1 MAISKEPSGT
11 YEMQAWYK
19 DSLGKRHKKHKRGF
33 KTKTEAR
40 KYEAEF
46 LLKRDGSPKMT
57 FGDFVDLYE
66 ADRKPQFKLN
76 TWLTK
81 RHMIDSKIIPYFGEK
96 QLDSIEPI
104 DILNWQNSL
113 RKMVQPT
120 TGKPYSGTY
129 IRTINNQLSA
139 ILNHA
144 VRYYGLR
151 ENPMSRVG
159 KIGKSHPPEMQFWTK
174 EEYLRFSDAVADKPM
189 SFAAFEVLYWT
200 GIREGELLALSPE
213 DLDLDKNLLR
223 ISKSCQRLQGE
234 DVITTPK
241 TPKSN
246 RTIATP
252 AFLAEEVA
260 EHIELHGVQPGERLF
275 PVSKSYLANEMQRGS
290 KLAGVKRIRIH
301 NLRHSHVS
309 LLIELGF
316 SALAIADRMG
326 HEAVGITYR
335 YAHLFPSV
343 QTDMARALEANEGE
357 DKQMSEKLL
366 DQHGRHRNVTVA
378 FRVSREESDL
388 LNRLVAL
395 SGLTKQDYIT
405 SKLLDREVTVV
416 PGSRTRKALRD
427 EMIAVYRELRRIRD
441 DTGISPELET
451 VISAIAAEFIRL
463 GAVDDKSDVEKE
475 DRAISTLA
483 RK

>member
-11 YEMQAWYK
+11 YEVQAWYK

-33 KTKTEAR
+33 KTKAEAR
-40 KYEAEF
+40 KFEAEF

-66 ADRKPQFKLN
+66 ADRKPQLKLN

-81 RHMIDSKIIPYFGEK
+81 RHMIDSKIIPFFGGK

-120 TGKPYSGTY
+120 TGKPYSDTY

-144 VRYYGLR
+144 VRYYGLC

-159 KIGKSHPPEMQFWTK
+159 KIGKPHPPEMQFWTK
-174 EEYLRFSDAVADKPM
+174 EEYLKFGDAVADKPM

-213 DLDLDKNLLR
+213 DFDLDKNLLR
-223 ISKSCQRLQGE
+223 ITKSYQRLQGE
-234 DVITTPK
+234 EVITTPK

-252 AFLAEEVA
+252 AFLGEEVA
-260 EHIELHGVQPGERLF
+260 EHIELYGVQPGERLF

-301 NLRHSHVS
+301 DLRHSHVS

-326 HEAVGITYR
+326 HEAVDITYR

-343 QTDMARALEANEGE
+343 QSDMARALEANEG
-357 DKQMSEKLL
+357 
-366 DQHGRHRNVTVA
+366 
-378 FRVSREESDL
+378 
-388 LNRLVAL
+388 
-395 SGLTKQDYIT
+395 
-405 SKLLDREVTVV
+405 
-416 PGSRTRKALRD
+416 RKN
-427 EMIAVYRELRRIRD
+427 
-441 DTGISPELET
+441 
-451 VISAIAAEFIRL
+451 
-463 GAVDDKSDVEKE
+463 K
-475 DRAISTLA
+475 
-483 RK
+483 

>member
-1 MAISKEPSGT
+1 
-11 YEMQAWYK
+11 
-19 DSLGKRHKKHKRGF
+19 
-33 KTKTEAR
+33 
-40 KYEAEF
+40 
-46 LLKRDGSPKMT
+46 
-57 FGDFVDLYE
+57 
-66 ADRKPQFKLN
+66 
-76 TWLTK
+76 
-81 RHMIDSKIIPYFGEK
+81 
-96 QLDSIEPI
+96 
-104 DILNWQNSL
+104 
-113 RKMVQPT
+113 
-120 TGKPYSGTY
+120 
-129 IRTINNQLSA
+129 
-139 ILNHA
+139 
-144 VRYYGLR
+144 
-151 ENPMSRVG
+151 
-159 KIGKSHPPEMQFWTK
+159 
-174 EEYLRFSDAVADKPM
+174 
-189 SFAAFEVLYWT
+189 
-200 GIREGELLALSPE
+200 
-213 DLDLDKNLLR
+213 
-223 ISKSCQRLQGE
+223 
-234 DVITTPK
+234 
-241 TPKSN
+241 
-246 RTIATP
+246 
-252 AFLAEEVA
+252 
-260 EHIELHGVQPGERLF
+260 
-275 PVSKSYLANEMQRGS
+275 
-290 KLAGVKRIRIH
+290 
-301 NLRHSHVS
+301 
-309 LLIELGF
+309 
-316 SALAIADRMG
+316 MG

-366 DQHGRHRNVTVA
+366 DQHGRHRNVTVP